1 MEINKLNR
9 QEAFRYMGYKTGN
22 IDEKIIALTDQCES
36 ELISVIKP
44 RFVYKVFDIE
54 HSDNG
59 VVVNN
64 TSLILKGK
72 DISDHLKDCERCVL
86 MCATVSID
94 VDNLIRKYEAQ
105 DMTKA
110 VIADCL
116 ASAAIEQVCNEA
128 EKEIKSAVGEY
139 NFTWRFSP
147 GYGDFPLEI
156 QRDFVDVLDAQKR
169 VGVNVSE
176 SLIMIPRKSVTAVIG
191 VSEKE
196 ISKGRRGCV
205 CCNMK
210 DRCAYRKRGE
220 HCGF

>member
-72 DISDHLKDCERCVL
+72 DIFDHLKDCERCVL
-86 MCATVSID
+86 MCATISID

-105 DMTKA
+105 DMAKA

>member
-1 MEINKLNR
+1 MKINKLNR

-22 IDEKIIALTDQCES
+22 VDEKISDLTDQCES

-54 HSDNG
+54 HTDNG

-64 TSLILKGK
+64 TSLVLKGK
-72 DISDHLKDCERCVL
+72 AIAEHLKDCERCIL

-94 VDNLIRKYEAQ
+94 VDNLIRKYESQ
-105 DMTKA
+105 DMAKA

-169 VGVNVSE
+169 VGVNVSD

>member
-72 DISDHLKDCERCVL
+72 DIAKHLQDCERCIL
-86 MCATVSID
+86 MCATISID

-105 DMTKA
+105 DMAKA

-156 QRDFVDVLDAQKR
+156 QRDFIDVLDAQKR

>member
-86 MCATVSID
+86 MCATISID

-105 DMTKA
+105 DMAKA

-128 EKEIKSAVGEY
+128 EKEIKSDVGEY

>member
-72 DISDHLKDCERCVL
+72 DIAKHLQDCERCIL

-105 DMTKA
+105 DMAKA

>member
-86 MCATVSID
+86 MCATISID

-156 QRDFVDVLDAQKR
+156 QRDFIDVLDAQKR

>member
-105 DMTKA
+105 DMAKA

>member
-156 QRDFVDVLDAQKR
+156 QRDFIDVLDAQKR